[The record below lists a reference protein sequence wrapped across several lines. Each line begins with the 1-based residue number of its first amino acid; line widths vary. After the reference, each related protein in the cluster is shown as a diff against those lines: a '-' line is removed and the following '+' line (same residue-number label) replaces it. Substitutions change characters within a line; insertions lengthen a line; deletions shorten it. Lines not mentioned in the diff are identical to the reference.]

1 MTIVQIK
8 NIYRVSMGLTLF
20 LFISAMLFTV
30 FHMFGFVPK
39 MYVFMFGL
47 IFFINLYSYGRI
59 LSADIISNSSMFL
72 IAATLLVNAFYI
84 LFVSFLSGRYFISH
98 L

>member
-1 MTIVQIK
+1 MVTEQIK

-20 LFISAMLFTV
+20 LFISAILFTV
-30 FHMFGFVPK
+30 FHIFGFVPK

-47 IFFINLYSYGRI
+47 ILFINLYSYRHI
-59 LSADIISNSSMFL
+59 LGSDIISNSSMFL
-72 IAATLLVNAFYI
+72 IATTLFANAFYI
-84 LFVSFLSGRYFISH
+84 LFVSFMSGRYFISH